1 MEIYVGMIKESVN
14 STISNSHWEYK
25 TSIDAFLT
33 TVDREVKVL
42 GKLETETDKWYK
54 DFESVLAEAE
64 ISMAKELPFG
74 KDFWLYEHNFIK
86 SAEN

>member
-1 MEIYVGMIKESVN
+1 MEIYVSLIKESVN
-14 STISNSHWEYK
+14 STISNSHKEYK
-25 TSIDAFLT
+25 NSTELFLST
-33 TVDREVKVL
+33 IDREVKVL
-42 GKLETETDKWYK
+42 GKLESETDKRYK

-64 ISMAKELPFG
+64 ISMAKETPFA